1 MPPTLFYSSK
11 TLIAAQ
17 SVHLTPCSWP
27 SRIPE
32 QMPPQ
37 RMAGA
42 CVQCL
47 GREIQFRPHSY
58 ALRKCYD
65 LLKRQREA
73 QRGQANCTR

>member
-11 TLIAAQ
+11 TLRAAQ
-17 SVHLTPCSWP
+17 SVHITPCTWP

-32 QMPPQ
+32 QMLPQ

-47 GREIQFRPHSY
+47 GREI
-58 ALRKCYD
+58 
-65 LLKRQREA
+65 
-73 QRGQANCTR
+73 